1 MITMVTCHP
10 LPTTDDNAPTISV
23 LDTLIFCPKG
33 PPIPSEVPPD
43 ETWARSCLDL
53 CPLDNPF

>member
-1 MITMVTCHP
+1 MVTCHH